1 LALRDRMITRTQPF
15 LEPGET
21 IEQVFPAFA
30 GGNPWIS
37 SLGAMFGA
45 VGALLLRKLVGKPI
59 IIARTD
65 RSLVL
70 FSAGFNGTTPKSVLK
85 RLPQDTPVGPLKG
98 VWAKTMIDGEKIWV
112 HRRFQKEATST
123 TTV

>member
-1 LALRDRMITRTQPF
+1 LALRDRMITRTQPL
-15 LEPGET
+15 LEPDEK
-21 IEQVFPAFA
+21 IQQVFPAFA

-37 SLGAMFGA
+37 SMGAMFGA
-45 VGALLLRKLVGKPI
+45 VGALLLYKLAGKPI

-65 RSLVL
+65 RSLVFL
-70 FSAGFNGTTPKSVLK
+70 AAGFNGTKPKSVLK

-98 VWAKTMIDGEKIWV
+98 VWAKTMIDGQKIWI

-123 TTV
+123 ATV